1 MAGGRIMAGQAPRK
15 RHEVE
20 AALIERATKDEAFR
34 RALIADPTGTLEREI
49 GAKAP
54 EGFSLTVVEETPE
67 HRYLVLPPAPRG
79 EGGELSDA
87 ELESVAGGDGFLLPT
102 YRQTLEC
109 I

>member
-1 MAGGRIMAGQAPRK
+1 MDGRAPRK

-67 HRYLVLPPAPRG
+67 HRYLVLPPRPAG
-79 EGGELSDA
+79 GGELSDS
-87 ELESVAGGDGFLLPT
+87 ELESVAGGVIAAATVSDCVTVSDCLF
-102 YRQTLEC
+102 
-109 I
+109 